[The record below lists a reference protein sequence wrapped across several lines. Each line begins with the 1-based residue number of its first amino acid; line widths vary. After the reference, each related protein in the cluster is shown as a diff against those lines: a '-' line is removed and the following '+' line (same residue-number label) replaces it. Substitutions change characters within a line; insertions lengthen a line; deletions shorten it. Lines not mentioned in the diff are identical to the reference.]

1 MRSSRNLYAVL
12 LKYPEAGRVKSRL
25 SKDIGEK
32 RAAEIYRETAEGV
45 LKRTR
50 PQSGSYERIIFFSPP
65 DAGEEIKEWL
75 PGERLIPQ
83 CGDDLGAI
91 MNNAFREMFALG
103 ALKALLTGT
112 DIPELDGKIVS
123 QGFSELDRSDV
134 VIGPAR
140 DGGYYLI
147 GMKSQQPRIFHHI
160 SWGSG
165 DVLHETLS
173 RVKELNLTFSVLTQ
187 LRDLDRAED
196 LASLG
201 RLRKSGEC
209 QSWS

>member
-12 LKYPEAGRVKSRL
+12 LKYPEPGMVKSRL

-65 DAGEEIKEWL
+65 DAGKAVREWI

-83 CGDDLGAI
+83 CGDDLGEI
-91 MNNAFREMFALG
+91 MNNAFSEMFAWG
-103 ALKALLTGT
+103 AANAVLTGT
-112 DIPELDGKIVS
+112 DIPDLDRKIVS
-123 QGFSELDRSDV
+123 QGFSGLDRSDV
-134 VIGPAR
+134 VIGPAK

-147 GMKSQQPRIFHHI
+147 GMKSAQPRIFHHI

-173 RVKELNLTFSVLTQ
+173 RVRELNLTFSVLTQ

-196 LASLG
+196 LASLN
-201 RLRKSGEC
+201 RLRKSGVC
-209 QSWS
+209 QSQS